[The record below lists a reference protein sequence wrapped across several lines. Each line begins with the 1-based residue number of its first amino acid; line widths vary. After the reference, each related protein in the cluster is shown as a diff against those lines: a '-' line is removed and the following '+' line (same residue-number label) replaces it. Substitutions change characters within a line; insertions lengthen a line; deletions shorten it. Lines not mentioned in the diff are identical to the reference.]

1 MITMIKTSLITILFV
16 MATIISIAQ
25 PLSHFEVDL
34 SKATN
39 GIDVPVSVSL
49 DKLKISTGSSFS
61 LVEIK
66 GGKTLPVA
74 FQVNKEEKT
83 ISWIIRQNGG
93 QEKKHRYQVVKSAPG
108 K

>member
-1 MITMIKTSLITILFV
+1 MVKKNLITILFV

-49 DKLKISTGSSFS
+49 DKLKISTTSSFS

-66 GGKTLPVA
+66 GDKTLPVP
-74 FQVNKEEKT
+74 FQVNKEENHPVQWSP
-83 ISWIIRQNGG
+83 IVGG
-93 QEKKHRYQVVKSAPG
+93 LLLVGGILVIVLGKNKKA
-108 K
+108 